1 MIAEKGFVL
10 AKTLASSRSLTED
23 LGMLI
28 AQTRRRVWT
37 TAARRLEEAGDS
49 YLPWKL
55 LAHIRRSGQMTQ
67 SELAALMAQHPA
79 GVSRL
84 LDELEKQGCVSR
96 RRDPGDR
103 RRVYVVISARGKR
116 RFEARLPDVIKAVDQ
131 ALEPLSESE
140 RRLLRDLLRKV
151 VANGD

>member
-1 MIAEKGFVL
+1 QI
-10 AKTLASSRSLTED
+10 
-23 LGMLI
+23 
-28 AQTRRRVWT
+28 
-37 TAARRLEEAGDS
+37 TAARRVEQAGDS
-49 YLPWKL
+49 YLPWTV
-55 LAHIRRSGQMTQ
+55 LAHIRRAGKLTQ
-67 SELAALMAQHPA
+67 SELATLTAQHPA

-116 RFEARLPDVIKAVDQ
+116 RVEALLPDVMEAVDQ

-140 RRLLRDLLRKV
+140 RRLLRDILRKIA
-151 VANGD
+151 ANGD